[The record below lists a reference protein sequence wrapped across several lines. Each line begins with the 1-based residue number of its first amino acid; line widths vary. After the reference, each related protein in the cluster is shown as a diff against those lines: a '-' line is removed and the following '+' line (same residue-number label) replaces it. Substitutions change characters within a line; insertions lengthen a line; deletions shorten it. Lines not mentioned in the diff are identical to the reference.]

1 MGQGFGKQLRGQ
13 IGRWALDLVYP
24 PLCMLC
30 REPVSD
36 PGSLC
41 PACWGDLHFIDGP
54 VCAACGLP
62 FEFDAGPDTLCGTCL
77 AAPPL
82 FDGARAIFTYD
93 ELSKKP
99 VLALKHADRLDLVPG
114 FGRWLERCG
123 GARMAEVELI
133 VPVPLHRWR
142 LWKRRYNQAAELA
155 RALSRLTKVPA
166 QPSVLIR
173 RKSTPSQGAM
183 PSAEARRRNV
193 RGAFAVPPGQRSAV
207 AGRNIMLV
215 DDVLTTG
222 ATVNACARA
231 LKRAGAASVFV
242 LALAR
247 VVRPLSHPI

>member
-1 MGQGFGKQLRGQ
+1 MGQGFGKACKQ
-13 IGRWALDLVYP
+13 IGRWAVDLVYP

-41 PACWGDLHFIDGP
+41 PSCWGALHFIDGP
-54 VCAACGLP
+54 VCAVCGLP
-62 FEFDAGPDTLCGTCL
+62 FEVDAGPETLCGTCL
-77 AAPPL
+77 AEPPL
-82 FDGARAIFTYD
+82 FDGARSVLTYD
-93 ELSKKP
+93 ALSKKP

-114 FGRWLERCG
+114 LGRWLERCG
-123 GARMAEVELI
+123 GEHLKTAEMI

-155 RALSRLTKVPA
+155 RALSRLTALPTAPA
-166 QPSVLIR
+166 VLIR

-193 RGAFAVPPGQRSAV
+193 RGAFVVPQSKRGLV
-207 AGRNIMLV
+207 AGRHILLV